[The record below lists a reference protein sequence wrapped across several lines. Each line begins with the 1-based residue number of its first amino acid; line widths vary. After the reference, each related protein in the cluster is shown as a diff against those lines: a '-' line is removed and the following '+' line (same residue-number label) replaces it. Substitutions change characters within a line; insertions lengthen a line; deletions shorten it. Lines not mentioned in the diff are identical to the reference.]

1 MALINVVKPFL
12 LNLGYALKRFEAGII
27 EVEEE
32 IASHWYT
39 LLHAERLPDPEPVE
53 PVAEQP
59 AEPVAEPAPAQP
71 EPAVDPVAEPAPAET
86 PAEPAPVEPAA
97 AETESVTIEPDGS
110 THVDTPDEVSEKV
123 SLKAEAEALGIPVD
137 GRWGVTRLQAEIAAK
152 KSAG

>member
-12 LNLGYALKRFEAGII
+12 LNLGNALKRFEAGII

-39 LLHAERLPDPEPVE
+39 LLHAERMPDPVPEPA
-53 PVAEQP
+53 PQP
-59 AEPVAEPAPAQP
+59 TAEPAS
-71 EPAVDPVAEPAPAET
+71 
-86 PAEPAPVEPAA
+86 VEPAA
-97 AETESVTIEPDGS
+97 APPSAPVEPIAPTEPALVEPSPEPAPAAPESITIEPDGS
-110 THVDTPDEVSEKV
+110 THVDTPDEVTEKAA
-123 SLKAEAEALGIPVD
+123 LKAEAEALGITVD